1 MGILDW
7 FMPSPYSKAHTL
19 LKKKN
24 LIAQAM
30 ILNSSRKKGYTT
42 FSKTEDS
49 STFTETHRDKEISM
63 LVLQKVNIMA
73 AASSVSRF
81 KEAVEICNECG
92 LIDGSVMFKQY
103 VNLYEYYI
111 KNYSKVGGPSSW

>member
-24 LIAQAM
+24 LIPQAM

-49 STFTETHRDKEISM
+49 STFTDNHRDKEISM
-63 LVLQKVNIMA
+63 LVLQKVSIMA

-92 LIDGSVMFKQY
+92 LTDGSVMFKQY
-103 VNLYEYYI
+103 VNLYKYYI
-111 KNYSKVGGPSSW
+111 KNYSEVGGPSTW

>member
-24 LIAQAM
+24 LIAQTM
-30 ILNSSRKKGYTT
+30 ILNASRKQGYTT

-49 STFTETHRDKEISM
+49 STFTDNHRDKEISM
-63 LVLQKVNIMA
+63 LVLQKVSIMA
-73 AASSVSRF
+73 AASSISRF
-81 KEAVEICNECG
+81 EEAVEICNECG

-103 VNLYEYYI
+103 VNLYAYYI
-111 KNYSKVGGPSSW
+111 KNYSKVGGPSTW

>member
-49 STFTETHRDKEISM
+49 STFTDNHRDKEISM
-63 LVLQKVNIMA
+63 LVLQKVSIMA

-92 LIDGSVMFKQY
+92 LTDGSVMFKQY